1 VRKYAVESR
10 LSDRDFKAFCGV
22 IRGRRNTIDMA
33 HAWLSKR
40 GYDISRG
47 AVWKFSKALRERR
60 TGLDTLTAEGRLACR
75 RRIVRCC
82 DRLRSRDLAVA
93 AALLESMVDLNGQHR
108 KSMNATM
115 RRRDR

>member
-60 TGLDTLTAEGRLACR
+60 TGLDTLTAEGRLPNHALTWIALGECDSFLKPRDGYDIHDGIAC
-75 RRIVRCC
+75 
-82 DRLRSRDLAVA
+82 
-93 AALLESMVDLNGQHR
+93 
-108 KSMNATM
+108 
-115 RRRDR
+115 